1 MSREVI
7 LFYTDD
13 SYKTFSE
20 SEVHHITKEDLKRS
34 SYALVSVGQCDE
46 VQCYLPIR
54 PEYLVTNMKPGT
66 FSYCFE
72 YSVYSADITEDPELY
87 PMNIQ
92 TVKLESIFD
101 LYDSIYFLAEII
113 FTYDIMNPNKFDDY
127 RVLDVL
133 EVTIDIP
140 ESSKKH
146 IWYHNRIKKTRVT
159 SVRNLVAE
167 DIYINLRDTFG
178 IDMDLIE
185 PNHPW
190 IKILKHNKWT
200 TIEKLISDKNKT
212 EIVAFPLS
220 TDAMIFSNVNTLVSL
235 DDVDVP
241 MVTVYM
247 YDETMVEESKLSEI
261 HDEQSADE
269 ILDDAWCG
277 FVNSA
282 LISRAGVLTFLIE
295 CKFIDECFKL
305 TMQLHEFC
313 NINGVLYILRS
324 GIQRQMFSPVN
335 GSSMGFIKSEVP
347 FHWIYDFDHNK
358 NKEKPLSQY
367 LIKYEK
373 CLRGKFVFN
382 NEVPF

>member
-1 MSREVI
+1 MAREVI

-146 IWYHNRIKKTRVT
+146 IWYHNRIKKTR
-159 SVRNLVAE
+159 L
-167 DIYINLRDTFG
+167 
-178 IDMDLIE
+178 
-185 PNHPW
+185 
-190 IKILKHNKWT
+190 
-200 TIEKLISDKNKT
+200 
-212 EIVAFPLS
+212 
-220 TDAMIFSNVNTLVSL
+220 
-235 DDVDVP
+235 
-241 MVTVYM
+241 
-247 YDETMVEESKLSEI
+247 
-261 HDEQSADE
+261 
-269 ILDDAWCG
+269 
-277 FVNSA
+277 
-282 LISRAGVLTFLIE
+282 
-295 CKFIDECFKL
+295 
-305 TMQLHEFC
+305 
-313 NINGVLYILRS
+313 
-324 GIQRQMFSPVN
+324 
-335 GSSMGFIKSEVP
+335 
-347 FHWIYDFDHNK
+347 
-358 NKEKPLSQY
+358 
-367 LIKYEK
+367 
-373 CLRGKFVFN
+373 
-382 NEVPF
+382 